1 MLETALVVF
10 FPFLM
15 IYSAFSD
22 LVSMKISN
30 KVALALMVGFVIFSG
45 LMGMDLNTFA
55 WHWAMFALVLAI
67 SFALFAFGA
76 IGGGDAKLAAATALW
91 LGWEHTLSYFLIAS
105 LIGAFLTILLL
116 RIRGGLIPARVEQIE
131 WIARLYRADTGVPYG
146 IALGFAALMVY
157 PDTHWIGA
165 VLESARVN

>member
-15 IYSAFSD
+15 LYSAFSD

-30 KVALALMVGFVIFSG
+30 KVALALMVGFVVFA
-45 LMGMDLNTFA
+45 LWMGMDLNTFA
-55 WHWAMFALVLAI
+55 WHWGMFALVLII
-67 SFALFAFGA
+67 SFALFACGA

-105 LIGAFLTILLL
+105 LLGALLTILLL
-116 RIRGGLIPARVEQIE
+116 RIRGGLIPAKVEKIE

-146 IALGFAALMVY
+146 IALGVAALLVY
-157 PDTHWIGA
+157 PDTHWMNT
-165 VLESARVN
+165 VLDSARIK